1 MSDENI
7 VVPIDGN
14 RTFIYDKD
22 KNVIFPTTGIRCVL
36 MEDNLSTLE
45 DFVLEVRDFLDK
57 GITGDEAEELRAK
70 VEKVLNNMTSVSN
83 SISSINKEIIELY
96 DAIGVEIGTSGII
109 YNKPIYKSFT
119 SRSKQGETNVQLV
132 SYSNNPIKLNPDKII
147 LLKINLD
154 IINESKNTEKYV
166 ELIYKANVGS
176 ALDSKVINNI
186 KLLKTTDE
194 SVNISINTEVNEN
207 KIYLNLLLNS
217 SNVSTVYGSINI
229 DEI

>member
-194 SVNISINTEVNEN
+194 SVDISINTEVNEN